1 MTDEIREYLIEHG
14 YEPPAEDDVDAM
26 LEMLYE
32 IYAKIAAS

>member
-14 YEPPAEDDVDAM
+14 YEPPADDDVDAL

-32 IYAKIAAS
+32 IIEKLPKS

>member
-14 YEPPAEDDVDAM
+14 YEPPADDDVDTM

-32 IYAKIAAS
+32 ILEKLSKS